1 MVHPKSQTG
10 EKRSSDQVN
19 FGSSWSK
26 KSQIGM
32 YVYNITYNTYV
43 LTPDL
48 IIAMFRLKSYFFLNF
63 FRLLT
68 SQGTKGGLDESV
80 HV

>member
-1 MVHPKSQTG
+1 MGQWFTRKVIRG
-10 EKRSSDQVN
+10 QVWVK
-19 FGSSWSK
+19 FVK
-26 KSQIGM
+26 KSQIGL
-32 YVYNITYNTYV
+32 YVYNITYVTYV

>member
-1 MVHPKSQTG
+1 MGQWFTRKVIRG
-10 EKRSSDQVN
+10 QVWVK
-19 FGSSWSK
+19 FGSSLSK
-26 KSQIGM
+26 MSQIGL
-32 YVYNITYNTYV
+32 YVYNITYDTYV